1 MKPGIFVKSISFVLL
16 LALFTGCAS
25 TTIIQ
30 SVPSGAKLYIDGMLV
45 GSTPYTLRDTKIT
58 GASTSIRLEAEG
70 YESLFTYIN
79 KNEEVNV
86 GAIVGGVFFWVPF
99 LWTMQY
105 RPSYMYELQPLSATQ
120 KTSDEVISPR
130 VADKLRELKKL
141 FDEKLL
147 SQEEYDAARK
157 KVIEQG
163 L

>member
-1 MKPGIFVKSISFVLL
+1 MNQSIFVKSVSFVLL

-30 SVPSGAKLYIDGMLV
+30 SVPHGAKLYVDGMLV

-70 YESLFTYIN
+70 YESLFTYIT
-79 KNEEVNV
+79 KDEDVNV
-86 GAIVGGVFFWVPF
+86 GAIVGGVFFWIPF

-105 RPSYMYELQPLSATQ
+105 RPSYMYEMQPLSLVKKITDDAANTG
-120 KTSDEVISPR
+120 

-141 FDEKLL
+141 LDEGLL
-147 SQEEYDAARK
+147 TQEEYETARK
-157 KVIEQG
+157 KVIEQV